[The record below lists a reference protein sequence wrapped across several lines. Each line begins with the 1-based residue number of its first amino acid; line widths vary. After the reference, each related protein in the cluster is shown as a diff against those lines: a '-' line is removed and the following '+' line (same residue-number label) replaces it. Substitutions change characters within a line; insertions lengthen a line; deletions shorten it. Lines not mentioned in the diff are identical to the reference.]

1 MTSVL
6 FVCLGNI
13 CRSPAAEGVFTALVE
28 QAGLEEKIRI
38 DSAGTGDWH
47 VGHAPDPRMIEA
59 AAGRG
64 IHLHALRGRQ
74 VSTQDFHDFDY
85 LLAMD
90 ERNLSGLHSLAPEGM
105 EDRARLFLEFAPEK
119 QLREVPD
126 PYYGGPDGF
135 EHVLD
140 LVEAAA
146 KGLLNHI
153 REEQGL

>member
-1 MTSVL
+1 MVGVL

-13 CRSPAAEGVFTALVE
+13 CRSPAAEGIFTDMVH
-28 QAGLEEKIRI
+28 QAGLQGRIHI

-59 AAGRG
+59 AGVRG
-64 IHLHALRGRQ
+64 IDLTPLRGRQ
-74 VSTQDFHDFDY
+74 VSAQDFHDFHY

-90 ERNLSGLHSLAPEGM
+90 KRNLSGLHSLAPQGLAE
-105 EDRARLFLEFAPEK
+105 RAQLFLNFAPEK
-119 QLREVPD
+119 RLMEVPD

-140 LVEAAA
+140 LVEAAST
-146 KGLLNHI
+146 GLLNQI
-153 REEQGL
+153 RTEHGL

>member
-1 MTSVL
+1 MVRVL

-13 CRSPAAEGVFTALVE
+13 CRSPAAEGVFTALVKD
-28 QAGLEEKIRI
+28 AGLQERIGI

-59 AAGRG
+59 AARRD

-74 VSTQDFHDFDY
+74 VNAQDFHDFDY

-90 ERNLSGLHSLAPEGM
+90 ERNLSGLHSIAPQGL
-105 EDRARLFLEFAPEK
+105 EDRARLFLDFAPEK
-119 QLREVPD
+119 QLHEVPD

-146 KGLLNHI
+146 KGLLHHI
-153 REEQGL
+153 REEHGL